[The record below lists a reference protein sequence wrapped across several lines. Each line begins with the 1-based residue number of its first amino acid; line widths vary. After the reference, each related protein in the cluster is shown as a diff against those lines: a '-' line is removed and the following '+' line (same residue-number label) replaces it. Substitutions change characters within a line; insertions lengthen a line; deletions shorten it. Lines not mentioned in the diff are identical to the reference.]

1 MDSLKEVACM
11 GVSWLRFWC
20 LICCFFEEAD
30 MHQIVETYGNNHF
43 SSQLLRRS

>member
-1 MDSLKEVACM
+1 M
-11 GVSWLRFWC
+11 GASWLRFWC
-20 LICCFFEEAD
+20 LICSFFEEAD